1 MKQYIKEFINM
12 YSEKKSFLSKKRV
25 ESGLAFGIGQLGMI
39 MFLIINYDTILISEV
54 LMWATLEF
62 TVSGYMLTHIQ
73 KEKIDK
79 NI

>member
-1 MKQYIKEFINM
+1 M

>member
-1 MKQYIKEFINM
+1 MKRYIKEFINM